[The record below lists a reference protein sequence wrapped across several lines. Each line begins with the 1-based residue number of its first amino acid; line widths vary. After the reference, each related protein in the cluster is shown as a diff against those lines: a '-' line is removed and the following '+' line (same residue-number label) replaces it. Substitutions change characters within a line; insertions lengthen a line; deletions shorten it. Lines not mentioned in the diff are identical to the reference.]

1 MLLATATVPAH
12 AAATPPPAP
21 APDGCAPGIG
31 IGLLQFPRE
40 RAQDPRARTYVIDHV
55 APGTTFTRRFQVCN
69 GTHATATAELY
80 AGAADVRDGS
90 FQLADGRT
98 ANELSRSIAVTPRT
112 LTLAAGKAGSAE
124 ATFRIP
130 RDAQEGERY
139 AVIYAELTGSGTGD
153 VQTKSRAGIR
163 VYLDVSAG
171 AEEPS
176 DFKVDSLQAVRQDD
190 GSPAVLARVTNTG
203 ARALD
208 LRGDLTLADGPGGL
222 SGGPFPAEVGTTLG
236 VGQSGRVTIPLD
248 DFIRGGPW
256 LATLTLMSGTL
267 ERRAEGRVTFP
278 DQAGQE
284 NAPVKAKNLPL
295 REDPSVVI
303 PVAVALLGLALLLL
317 LLLWRRRPSQD
328 EDEPERDARLVEP
341 AG

>member
-1 MLLATATVPAH
+1 MLLAIAAVPAQ
-12 AAATPPPAP
+12 AAVTPPA

-40 RAQDPRARTYVIDHV
+40 RAQDPRARSYVLDHV

-69 GTHATATAELY
+69 GTGATATAELY
-80 AGAADVRDGS
+80 AAAADVRDGS
-90 FQLADGRT
+90 FQLADDRT
-98 ANELSRSIAVTPRT
+98 ANALSRSITVTPPT
-112 LTLAAGKAGSAE
+112 LTLAAGRAGSAE

-130 RDAQEGERY
+130 RDAQEGEQY
-139 AVIYAELTGSGTGD
+139 AVLYAELTGSGTGD
-153 VQTKSRAGIR
+153 LQTKSRAGIR

-171 AEEPS
+171 GEKPS
-176 DFKVDSLQAVRQDD
+176 DFAVDSFQAVRQDD
-190 GSPAVLARVTNTG
+190 GSPAVRARVTNTG

-208 LRGDLTLADGPGGL
+208 LRGDLTLTDGPGGL

-236 VGQSGRVTIPLD
+236 VGQSGPVTIPLD

-267 ERRAEGRVTFP
+267 ERRAAGRVTFP
-278 DQAGQE
+278 DQVGQE

-303 PVAVALLGLALLLL
+303 PVAAGLLGAALLLL
-317 LLLWRRRPSQD
+317 LLLWRRRPEQQEGD
-328 EDEPERDARLVEP
+328 PERDPRLLEP